1 MRHLSVL
8 TSAVLLAAISSAAGG
23 TAAAQRECWGNF
35 ERYAADNARVAA
47 LPLSERRV
55 VFMGNSI
62 TDFWLGN
69 HPSFFA
75 DNHFIGRGIS
85 GQSTYQ
91 FLSRFR
97 DDVINL
103 RPELVVLNA
112 ATNDCAENT
121 HPYDP
126 DRTMGNII
134 SMCELARAAGIKV
147 ILTSTLPAAA
157 FYWNPSIT
165 DATGRISDLNRR
177 IRVYAENNS
186 IPYVDYYTAMVH
198 GADRAL
204 NPDYTADG
212 VHPNAQGYAVM
223 EALILPAIK
232 KALGE

>member
-8 TSAVLLAAISSAAGG
+8 TSAVLLAAIPSAAGG
-23 TAAAQRECWGNF
+23 TAAAQREYWGNF

-62 TDFWLGN
+62 TDFWPGN

-112 ATNDCAENT
+112 ACSRFLLESLYYRRSRANL
-121 HPYDP
+121 
-126 DRTMGNII
+126 RTQPPHTG
-134 SMCELARAAGIKV
+134 LRRKQ
-147 ILTSTLPAAA
+147 
-157 FYWNPSIT
+157 FYPLCRLLHSHGT
-165 DATGRISDLNRR
+165 RR
-177 IRVYAENNS
+177 R
-186 IPYVDYYTAMVH
+186 P
-198 GADRAL
+198 R
-204 NPDYTADG
+204 PQ
-212 VHPNAQGYAVM
+212 P
-223 EALILPAIK
+223 
-232 KALGE
+232 

>member
-8 TSAVLLAAISSAAGG
+8 TSAVLLAAIPSAAGG
-23 TAAAQRECWGNF
+23 TAAAQREYWGNF

-62 TDFWLGN
+62 TDFWPGN

-134 SMCELARAAGIKV
+134 SMCELASAARIKV
-147 ILTSTLPAAA
+147 ILTSTLPASK
-157 FYWNPSIT
+157 FYWNPAIT
-165 DATGRISDLNRR
+165 DAAGQISDLNRR

-223 EALILPAIK
+223 EALILPAIQ

>member
-23 TAAAQRECWGNF
+23 NAAAQRECWGNF

-62 TDFWLGN
+62 TDFWPGN

-91 FLSRFR
+91 LLSRFR

-103 RPELVVLNA
+103 HPELVVLNA

-147 ILTSTLPAAA
+147 ILTSTLPASK
-157 FYWNPSIT
+157 FYWNPAIT
-165 DATGRISDLNRR
+165 DAAGRISDLNRR

-223 EALILPAIK
+223 EALILPAIQ

>member
-23 TAAAQRECWGNF
+23 NAAAQRECWGNF

-62 TDFWLGN
+62 TDFWPGN

-134 SMCELARAAGIKV
+134 SMCELAIAAGIKV
-147 ILTSTLPAAA
+147 ILTSTLPASK
-157 FYWNPSIT
+157 FYWNPAIT
-165 DATGRISDLNRR
+165 DAAGRISDLNRR
-177 IRVYAENNS
+177 IRVYAENNLLLS
-186 IPYVDYYTAMVH
+186 AKP
-198 GADRAL
+198 
-204 NPDYTADG
+204 
-212 VHPNAQGYAVM
+212 
-223 EALILPAIK
+223 
-232 KALGE
+232 

>member
-8 TSAVLLAAISSAAGG
+8 TSAVLLAAIPSAAGG
-23 TAAAQRECWGNF
+23 TAAAQREYWGNF

-62 TDFWLGN
+62 TDFWPGN

-134 SMCELARAAGIKV
+134 SMCELASAAGIKV
-147 ILTSTLPAAA
+147 ILTS
-157 FYWNPSIT
+157 
-165 DATGRISDLNRR
+165 
-177 IRVYAENNS
+177 
-186 IPYVDYYTAMVH
+186 
-198 GADRAL
+198 
-204 NPDYTADG
+204 
-212 VHPNAQGYAVM
+212 
-223 EALILPAIK
+223 
-232 KALGE
+232 

>member
-1 MRHLSVL
+1 
-8 TSAVLLAAISSAAGG
+8 
-23 TAAAQRECWGNF
+23 
-35 ERYAADNARVAA
+35 
-47 LPLSERRV
+47 
-55 VFMGNSI
+55 MGNSI
-62 TDFWLGN
+62 TDFWPGN

-134 SMCELARAAGIKV
+134 SMCELASAAGIKV

-165 DATGRISDLNRR
+165 DAAGRISDLNRR

-223 EALILPAIK
+223 EALILPAIQ

>member
-62 TDFWLGN
+62 TDFWPGN

-134 SMCELARAAGIKV
+134 SMCELARATGIKV

-177 IRVYAENNS
+177 IRAYAENNS

-223 EALILPAIK
+223 EALILPAIQ

>member
-8 TSAVLLAAISSAAGG
+8 TSAVLLAAIPSAAGG
-23 TAAAQRECWGNF
+23 TAAAQREYWGNS
-35 ERYAADNARVAA
+35 ADNARVAA

-62 TDFWLGN
+62 TDFWPGN

-134 SMCELARAAGIKV
+134 SMCELASAAGIKV

-165 DATGRISDLNRR
+165 DAAGRISDLNRR

-223 EALILPAIK
+223 EALILPAIQ

>member
-62 TDFWLGN
+62 TDFWPGN

-165 DATGRISDLNRR
+165 DAAGRISDLNRR

-223 EALILPAIK
+223 EALILPAIQ